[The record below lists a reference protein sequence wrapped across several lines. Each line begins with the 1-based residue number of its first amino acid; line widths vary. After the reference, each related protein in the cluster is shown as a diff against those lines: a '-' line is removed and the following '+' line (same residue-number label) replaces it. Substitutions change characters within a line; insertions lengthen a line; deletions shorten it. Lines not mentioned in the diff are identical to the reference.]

1 MDDQLTDWDWS
12 AQGNSFYSSMLLYF
26 FLQKYIGNK
35 LGFDSLRFSF
45 ISFFD
50 MRVRVL
56 ASMILGNP
64 NGAGLSR
71 SIVQRGS
78 LLWVRIWRWTRFTWP
93 KLGVFLVPKSVVSRF
108 VDLPVDVDV
117 KTTMSWGPEEEER
130 AAPVS
135 SEKPRDAADASSW
148 GISERNPGCGCQ
160 VNVTRSP
167 AQKLCSIHSSNCELL
182 LQNWV
187 VSPFP
192 SIQNWNFRILEVDV
206 WLDWGGCCTTTNLP
220 ASSCSSGVVSQ
231 DLGRF

>member
-1 MDDQLTDWDWS
+1 MISWRIEIEVLKVIVFT
-12 AQGNSFYSSMLLYF
+12 AACHV
-26 FLQKYIGNK
+26 FLQTYIGRSWF
-35 LGFDSLRFSF
+35 LIHFDFPLF
-45 ISFFD
+45 FFD
-50 MRVRVL
+50 MRVPVL

-78 LLWVRIWRWTRFTWP
+78 LLWVRIWRWKRFTWP
-93 KLGVFLVPKSVVSRF
+93 KLGFFLVPKSVVLGF
-108 VDLPVDVDV
+108 VDLPVVDVDV
-117 KTTMSWGPEEEER
+117 KTTTSWGPEEEER

-160 VNVTRSP
+160 VNLTTRSP
-167 AQKLCSIHSSNCELL
+167 KALFNSSNCEVL

-192 SIQNWNFRILEVDV
+192 SIQYWNFRVLQVDV